1 MKNPNIPITVFKNR
15 FSGNYLHLGNHCGV
29 VLYGIEIPKRIWRHY
44 LQDSPSYGIYDT
56 TSRDSFISDKA
67 KQVARGSV
75 PFRLLFSIIVCTSNL
90 KANFSYGKETSIFL
104 QQESALNSFFNF
116 CRLKIQN
123 ISARSLCILRFSFY
137 SRLILYNWK

>member
-1 MKNPNIPITVFKNR
+1 MEVAVLMMMVGMVWQWFPKFLVTIFLFLESSINFLHKTVLLPLRLCISIALTMKNPNIQINAFKSR

-67 KQVARGSV
+67 KQVARGSDFYSV
-75 PFRLLFSIIVCTSNL
+75 
-90 KANFSYGKETSIFL
+90 
-104 QQESALNSFFNF
+104 
-116 CRLKIQN
+116 
-123 ISARSLCILRFSFY
+123 SFY
-137 SRLILYNWK
+137 VYFLGQFFIEK

>member
-1 MKNPNIPITVFKNR
+1 M
-15 FSGNYLHLGNHCGV
+15 HHGNHWGV

-116 CRLKIQN
+116 RLVHCAYYVFHSIQGW
-123 ISARSLCILRFSFY
+123 FY
-137 SRLILYNWK
+137 IIGNKCNDYSYKWVMTYDLYF